1 MPTPKALKYMCSFNN
16 QILHSTAWLLSYT
29 RCLPQV

>member
-1 MPTPKALKYMCSFNN
+1 MKYMCSFNN
-16 QILHSTAWLLSYT
+16 QILHSKMWLLSYI